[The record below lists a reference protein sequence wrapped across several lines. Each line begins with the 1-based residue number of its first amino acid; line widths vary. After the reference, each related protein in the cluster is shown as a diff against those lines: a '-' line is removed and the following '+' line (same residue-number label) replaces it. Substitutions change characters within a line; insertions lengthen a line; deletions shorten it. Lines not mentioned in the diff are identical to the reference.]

1 MEKQKVW
8 VSDPIEGFV
17 MGRIVDIKVDEVIVQ
32 PLDSKKQPISCE
44 LDRAYPAEEYDSK
57 DVDDNC
63 RLNFWQKPAF
73 YFYTIIMGNVY

>member
-17 MGRIVDIKVDEVIVQ
+17 LGRIVDIKVDEVIVQ
-32 PLDSKKQPISCE
+32 PLDSKRLPITCE

-63 RLNFWQKPAF
+63 ECSRDLIRKT
-73 YFYTIIMGNVY
+73 YKKC

>member
-17 MGRIVDIKVDEVIVQ
+17 LGRIVDIKVDEVVVQ
-32 PLDSKKQPISCE
+32 PFESRKSPICCE
-44 LDRAYPAEEYDSK
+44 LDRAYPAEEHDSK

-63 RLNFWQKPAF
+63 KWQKH
-73 YFYTIIMGNVY
+73 IMTKW

>member
-17 MGRIVDIKVDEVIVQ
+17 LGRIVDIRMDEVVVQ
-32 PLDSKKQPISCE
+32 PLDSKKTISCE

-63 RLNFWQKPAF
+63 E
-73 YFYTIIMGNVY
+73 

>member
-17 MGRIVDIKVDEVIVQ
+17 LGRIVDIKVDEVVVQ
-32 PLDSKKQPISCE
+32 PLDPKKPTISCE

-63 RLNFWQKPAF
+63 KLTSIRNPSSTVTFP
-73 YFYTIIMGNVY
+73 Y